1 MKRIL
6 TTVLLAAATAVAAAQ
21 PSPPASGGESYLP
34 RFASHERSNIS
45 CDQTPFGRTA
55 TIGQETEFVHLFAG
69 GGTFNGF
76 DEYQPTAPG
85 APNPLS
91 RSFRAS
97 LTQGAL
103 AGTAFL
109 DAVTIDL
116 NGDGRDEVVTAHRVT
131 ANGHLR
137 LGVFRRSGNNVELFD
152 TWTLTRTFNVVQL
165 AAADLSGAANGRQQL
180 AVLLRGTNP
189 AGLELH
195 VLTGDGAG
203 GIFQTDGNSA
213 GRWQR
218 AGVFGHVSLAAGDL
232 LLEGREQLVVVNE
245 SGSGQSRALNY
256 HLLSYLP
263 QVAQMPVAAGDVNIG
278 TFSHASPLGTSWDV
292 DDGGGIGLTSIERLI
307 ARAGDLVDSAAHE
320 LALLVQFRSGSSLN
334 YIGMRLVRWT
344 TTRDADNAITGV
356 AFNSR
361 GPGADF
367 DSSVMLQSAESDP
380 LRSFDAVIGSIDRIS
395 PAELVIA
402 RGRTS
407 GSGVGVEAYKVQAQ
421 TTASYTW
428 ERNGLT
434 VQFTDQ
440 STGPI
445 VSRTWN
451 FGDNSGTVSAINPTK
466 VFAQA
471 GNYNVRLTVVDSDG
485 SQRQYQRT
493 IAVSASGT
501 SSGGDLASYRY
512 LFRSSPSYE
521 ASHSLGQGQYAT
533 AIRVAVG
540 DMDKDGIAEVMTVA
554 QGPTQRMTRS
564 VWKLAST
571 ANPASFAG
579 RHQSEELDGYSGLAA
594 HVVLAADLDG
604 DSLLATLATD
614 CRQVE
619 EPQVRQ
625 VIWMPPYFQRLQA
638 TANKLASFGES
649 TTGGT
654 SSERR
659 SGSFTSH
666 DVSAYLGISIGSEAA
681 GVEASVRATAGYF
694 WQASNGALSGSE
706 NSYRLDQSFSQ
717 DQGDALVVIEENT
730 FNCYSYNVA
739 TQNGGQ
745 DPDSAVRMCEVVDGS
760 RLMSGTDARF
770 WDTQIPATPVD
781 HPPAQWMPLH
791 RDWASLS
798 LFRPVTSNVQ
808 FAGGQVASN
817 ATDGLFTTQAASTG
831 QAFRPYLEIDLG
843 RTMDISNIRVFPSAG
858 NAANLKGYRVYASPT
873 PMPASGLP
881 SGGNVRVFAPETG
894 DDVAYSQWSIWTRN
908 RNNPSQM
915 LSARYIRLQ
924 HPGLARMNV
933 AQIQVF
939 GDTRLDPPAYPEA
952 VCDPLA
958 NDGYFN
964 ALVWDPGQGVSGG
977 FRTIQVRGDLLW
989 DGSGGYPVNGGCNH
1003 HGNLRTHPI
1012 WANTAIGNSATTAW
1026 NLSQDA
1032 SNLVGDITG
1041 FESAI
1046 RVGAE
1051 FDLQAGFIAKV
1062 QLGGAYE
1069 WSSGI
1074 TEEVQTTSFWGSGLE
1089 IGGAIGGFAP
1099 AYSDLIQS
1107 CRYNPRPY
1115 AYRLIDVSNTGYE
1128 HTAYVV
1134 DYVVRQGPGTWQRGN
1149 VPVLCS
1155 RADAIFGNGFQ

>member
-6 TTVLLAAATAVAAAQ
+6 TTLLLAAASAAAAAA
-21 PSPPASGGESYLP
+21 PVPAASGDDDRLP
-34 RFASHERSNIS
+34 RFASHTRSNIS
-45 CDQTPFGRTA
+45 CDLTPFGRTA
-55 TIGQETEFVHLFAG
+55 TIGQDAEFVHLFAG
-69 GGTFNGF
+69 TGGFNGF
-76 DEYQPTAPG
+76 DEYQPTAAG
-85 APNPLS
+85 APNPLA
-91 RSFRAS
+91 RSFRGS

-109 DAVTIDL
+109 EAVAVDL

-131 ANGHLR
+131 ASGHLR
-137 LGVFRRSGNNVELFD
+137 LGVFRRTAGGNVELFD
-152 TWTLTRTFNVVQL
+152 TWTLARTFNVVQL
-165 AAADLSGAANGRQQL
+165 AGADLSGAANGRQQL
-180 AVLLRGTNP
+180 AVLLRGTSP

-213 GRWQR
+213 GRWAR
-218 AGVFGHVSLAAGDL
+218 AGVFGPVSLAHGDL

-263 QVAQMPVAAGDVNIG
+263 QIAQMPVVAGDLNIG
-278 TFSHASPLGTSWDV
+278 TFSHASPVGTTWDI
-292 DDGGGIGLTSIERLI
+292 DGGGGPGLDSIERLV

-320 LALLVQFRSGSSLN
+320 LMILAQFRASSFHYL
-334 YIGMRLVRWT
+334 GMRLVRWT
-344 TTRDADNAITGV
+344 TTRDGDNAITGI

-361 GPGADF
+361 GPGQDF
-367 DSSVMLQSAESDP
+367 DSSVMLQTGESDP
-380 LRSFDAVIGSIDRIS
+380 LHSFDAAVASIDRIS
-395 PAELVIA
+395 PDEFVVA
-402 RGRTS
+402 RGRGNS
-407 GSGVGVEAYKVQAQ
+407 SVLVEAYKAQAE
-421 TTASYTW
+421 TSASYTW

-445 VSRTWN
+445 ASRSWN

-466 VFAQA
+466 VFGQA
-471 GNYNVRLTVVDSDG
+471 GTYNVALTIVDVDG
-485 SQRQYQRT
+485 AQRT
-493 IAVSASGT
+493 YTRPITVAATGT
-501 SSGGDLASYRY
+501 GSGGDPASYRY
-512 LFRSSPSYE
+512 LLRSVPSYQ
-521 ASHSLGQGQYAT
+521 AQHPLGPEQEPLSVRI
-533 AIRVAVG
+533 AIG

-554 QGPTQRMTRS
+554 RGPTQRMIRS

-571 ANPASFAG
+571 ANPGSFAG
-579 RHQSEELDGYSGLAA
+579 RHQAEEDNGYSNLTA
-594 HVVLAADLDG
+594 HAVLAADFDG
-604 DSLLATLATD
+604 DSLLATLGTD

-625 VIWMPPYFQRLQA
+625 VIWLPPYFQRLQA
-638 TANKLASFGES
+638 DANKLASFGES

-654 SSERR
+654 SAERR

-666 DVSAYLGISIGSEAA
+666 DVSAYLGISIGSEVA

-706 NSYRLDQSFSQ
+706 NSFRLDQSYSQ

-739 TQNGGQ
+739 TQTGGQ

-760 RLMSGTDARF
+760 RLLSGTDARF

-808 FAGGQVASN
+808 LAAGQVAAN
-817 ATDGLFTTQAASTG
+817 ATDGLFTTKAATPG
-831 QAFRPYLEIDLG
+831 VAVRPYLEIDLG
-843 RTMDISNIRVFPSAG
+843 GTRDISNIRVFPSSG
-858 NAANLKGYRVYASPT
+858 NAAKLKGFRVYASPT
-873 PMPASGLP
+873 PMPVSGLP

-894 DDVAYSQWSIWTRN
+894 DDVAYAQWSIWTRN
-908 RNNPSQM
+908 RTNPSQM
-915 LSARYIRLQ
+915 LQARYIRIQ
-924 HPGLARMNV
+924 HPGLAQLDV

-939 GDTRLDPPAYPEA
+939 GDTRVDPPAYPEA

-964 ALVWDPGQGVSGG
+964 ALVWDPGQGASGG
-977 FRTIQVRGDLLW
+977 FRSIQVRGDLLW
-989 DGSGGYPVNGGCNH
+989 NGTGGWPAGCTN
-1003 HGNLRTHPI
+1003 HGNLRSQDI
-1012 WANTAIGNSATTAW
+1012 WANNAIGNSATSAW

-1041 FESAI
+1041 FESSI

-1051 FDLQAGFIAKV
+1051 FDIEAGFIAKV
-1062 QLGGAYE
+1062 QAGGAYE
-1069 WSSGI
+1069 WTSGI

-1089 IGGAIGGFAP
+1089 IGGAIGGFGQ
-1099 AYSDLIQS
+1099 AYSGLIQS

-1155 RADAIFGNGFQ
+1155 RDDTIFGNGFQ

>member
-6 TTVLLAAATAVAAAQ
+6 TTLLLASATAVAAAAQ
-21 PSPPASGGESYLP
+21 PSPAASDGEPYLP

-45 CDQTPFGRTA
+45 CDLTPFGRTA
-55 TIGQETEFVHLFAG
+55 TIGEETEFVHLFAG
-69 GGTFNGF
+69 TGGFNGF
-76 DEYQPTAPG
+76 DEYQPTASG
-85 APNPLS
+85 APAPLV
-91 RSFRAS
+91 RSFRGS

-103 AGTAFL
+103 AGTTFL
-109 DAVTIDL
+109 EAVAIDL

-131 ANGHLR
+131 DGGHLR
-137 LGVFRRSGNNVELFD
+137 LGVFRRTGNGVELFD
-152 TWTLTRTFNVVQL
+152 TWTLARTFNAVQL
-165 AAADLSGAANGRQQL
+165 AAADLAGAANGRQHL
-180 AVLLRGTNP
+180 AVLVRGTDP
-189 AGLELH
+189 AGLEVH
-195 VLTGDGAG
+195 VLTGDSAG

-213 GRWQR
+213 GRWAR
-218 AGVFGHVSLAAGDL
+218 SGVFGPVSLAAGDL

-245 SGSGQSRALNY
+245 AGFGQSRTLNY

-263 QVAQMPVAAGDVNIG
+263 QIAQMPVVAGDVNIG
-278 TFSHASPLGTSWDV
+278 TFSHASPVGTVWHT
-292 DDGGGIGLTSIERLI
+292 DDGSGPSLNSIERLV

-320 LALLVQFRSGSSLN
+320 LVVLAQFRASSFH

-344 TTRDADNAITGV
+344 TTRDANNAITGI

-361 GPGADF
+361 GPEEDF
-367 DSSVMLQSAESDP
+367 DSSIMLQTGESDP
-380 LRSFDAVIGSIDRIS
+380 MASFDAVVASIDRIS
-395 PAELVIA
+395 PSELVIA
-402 RGRTS
+402 RGRGNS
-407 GSGVGVEAYKVQAQ
+407 SLQVEAFKAQAF
-421 TTASYTW
+421 TRASYTW
-428 ERNGLT
+428 ERNGLI

-466 VFAQA
+466 QYGQA
-471 GNYNVRLTVVDSDG
+471 GTYTVTLTIVDADGAQRSYN
-485 SQRQYQRT
+485 QT
-493 IAVSASGT
+493 IVVSASGT
-501 SSGGDLASYRY
+501 SSGGSPASYRY
-512 LFRSSPSYE
+512 LFRTTPSYQ
-521 ASHSLGQGQYAT
+521 ASHPLGPEQEPLDV
-533 AIRVAVG
+533 RVAVG

-554 QGPTQRMTRS
+554 RGPTQRMTRS

-571 ANPASFAG
+571 ANPGSFAG
-579 RHQSEELDGYSGLAA
+579 RHQTEELSGYSNLTA
-594 HVVLAADLDG
+594 HAVLAADLDG
-604 DSLLATLATD
+604 DSLLATLGTD

-625 VIWMPPYFQRLQA
+625 VVWLPPYFQRLQA
-638 TANKLASFGES
+638 NASKQASFGES

-666 DVSAYLGISIGSEAA
+666 DVSAYLGLSLGSEAA

-706 NSYRLDQSFSQ
+706 NSYRLDQSYSQ
-717 DQGDALVVIEENT
+717 GQGDALVVIEENT
-730 FNCYSYNVA
+730 FNCYSYDVA
-739 TQNGGQ
+739 TQSGGQ
-745 DPDSAVRMCEVVDGS
+745 DADSAVRMCEIVDGS
-760 RLMSGTDARF
+760 RLLSGTDARF

-808 FAGGQVASN
+808 LAGGQGAAN
-817 ATDGLFTTQAASTG
+817 ATDGLFTTKAATPG
-831 QAFRPYLEIDLG
+831 VAVRPYLEIDLG
-843 RTMDISNIRVFPSAG
+843 GMKDISNIRVFPSAG
-858 NAANLKGYRVYASPT
+858 NAAKLKGFRVYASPT
-873 PMPASGLP
+873 PMPATGLP

-908 RNNPSQM
+908 RNNPAQM
-915 LSARYIRLQ
+915 LQARYIRVQ
-924 HPGLARMNV
+924 HPGLAQLDV

-939 GDTRLDPPAYPEA
+939 GDTRVDPPAYPEA

-977 FRTIQVRGDLLW
+977 FRSIQVRGDLLW
-989 DGSGGYPVNGGCNH
+989 DGSGGYPVGGGCNH
-1003 HGNLRTHPI
+1003 HGNLRTQPI
-1012 WANTAIGNSATTAW
+1012 WANAAIGNSATTAW

-1032 SNLVGDITG
+1032 SNVVGDITA

-1099 AYSDLIQS
+1099 QFSDLIQS
-1107 CRYNPRPY
+1107 CRYTPRPY

-1155 RADAIFGNGFQ
+1155 RDDAIFGNGFQ